1 MGLRGLLKYP
11 NVEGFSQELKPR
23 IKAGKVIE
31 GTRCIRVY
39 VSQKL
44 PEQELIAK
52 YGPKAVIPKKVW
64 KGFRRYETDVVE
76 SGKFVA
82 QSLTQKVRPV
92 KPGYS
97 LGHVKITAGTAGT
110 IVWID
115 RKPYILTNN
124 HVAANSSTTSVQRAR
139 EGEPILQPGPYDGGK
154 FSLDDAG
161 DTIGTLAMYIPIDEA
176 GDNRVDAALVAP
188 LLDSMV
194 ERPRIQGNYALQE
207 IMTGLKG
214 WYQGRTS
221 GYKEV
226 EIQDASAV
234 VKVSYGRFTAI
245 FTDQILFTPPS
256 LGGDSGSVI
265 AGFDNRAWGLVFAG
279 SPILGVAN
287 KIPHVIEAFRTR
299 YGVELSFTPP
309 PPEPPPQINISK
321 VEIRDPYGN
330 VTSRLRKGQT
340 FTMTITVENIGVTHL
355 DGTQGTTIKR
365 PDASAYKV
373 VKEPISLA
381 PGKKSSWLIVFTDPL
396 DQVGTWR
403 ANIYILRDEQA
414 PVALKDITFEVYE

>member
-1 MGLRGLLKYP
+1 M
-11 NVEGFSQELKPR
+11 E
-23 IKAGKVIE
+23 
-31 GTRCIRVY
+31 
-39 VSQKL
+39 
-44 PEQELIAK
+44 
-52 YGPKAVIPKKVW
+52 
-64 KGFRRYETDVVE
+64 GFRRYETDVVE

-97 LGHVKITAGTAGT
+97 LGHYRITAGSTGT

-115 RKPYILTNN
+115 RTPYILSNN
-124 HVAANSSTTSVQRAR
+124 HVLANSTTIQVKRAR
-139 EGEPILQPGPYDGGK
+139 EGEPILQPGSHDQGK

-161 DTIGTLAMYIPIDEA
+161 DTIGTLAMYIPIDEQ
-176 GDNRVDAALVAP
+176 GDNKVDAALAIP
-188 LLDSMV
+188 LVDELV
-194 ERPRIQGNYALQE
+194 ERPRIQGSYALQE
-207 IMTGLKG
+207 IMTGLRG

-279 SPILGVAN
+279 SPTLGVAN
-287 KIPHVIEAFRTR
+287 KIPHVIEAFRAR
-299 YGVELSFTPP
+299 YGVQLSFTPP

-340 FTMTITVENIGVTHL
+340 FTMLITVENVGTVYL
-355 DGTQGTTIKR
+355 DGTQGATVKR
-365 PDASAYKV
+365 PDASVYKV

-381 PGKKSSWLIVFTDPL
+381 PGKRSSWLIVFTDPV

-403 ANIYILRDEQA
+403 ANIYILKDEQA
-414 PVALKDITFEVYE
+414 PVALKDATFEVYE